1 MKILQI
7 HNKYIEKGGED
18 TVVANERQLLCS
30 YGHEVQLCEFDNLTL
45 QNTSKIQLF
54 FKTVFNTTSYRK
66 VKSHIDTFKPDVI
79 HVHNVFYD
87 ASPSVFWAIKRS
99 QTPAVMTIHQYR
111 MGCVQG
117 LLFRDNAVCRVCL
130 DKKNA
135 FYGIKNRCFQGS
147 WLKSLQLTIV
157 NICHQWTFKYLK
169 PIKKFIFLA
178 DFTKNI
184 LAPVLYVT
192 DTFHTEGVV
201 KPNFVSDFGF
211 SPMSSRED
219 FYLFVGRL
227 NEQKGLKVLIDI
239 FTNNKKKLKIIGSG
253 PLENYVK
260 TIASRHENIQYLGY
274 ADTDFIINNLKKC
287 KSLIVPSLTYEGQP
301 MTILEAFSTGTP
313 VIATNIKNLDSM
325 IEPGYNGF
333 LFNPLIDTDFFET
346 LDDFYR
352 PELYMNARATYE
364 RHYSTQQNYEQ
375 LMTIYTSLKNTKPT
389 PQYHTTQSR
398 NLIHSN
404 YEQNQ

>member
-18 TVVANERQLLCS
+18 TVVANERQLLRS

-45 QNTSKIQLF
+45 EGASKVQLF
-54 FKTVFNTTSYRK
+54 FNTIFSLTSYRK
-66 VKSHIDTFKPDVI
+66 VQKHIDTFKPDVI

-117 LLFRDNAVCRVCL
+117 LLFRDNAVCRLCL
-130 DKKNA
+130 DKKSA
-135 FYGIKNRCFQGS
+135 FYGIKNRCFQDS

-157 NICHQWTFKYLK
+157 NFCHQWTFKYLK
-169 PIKKFIFLA
+169 PINKFIFLA
-178 DFTKNI
+178 EFTKNI
-184 LAPVLYVT
+184 LEPVLHIA
-192 DTFHTEGVV
+192 DTRHTEGVI

-211 SPMSSRED
+211 SPMSARED

-239 FTNNKKKLKIIGSG
+239 FVKNKKKLKIIGTG
-253 PLENYVK
+253 PLENHVK
-260 TIASRHENIQYLGY
+260 TIAAQFDNIHYLGY
-274 ADTDFIINNLKKC
+274 ADTDFIITNLKKC

-313 VIATNIKNLDSM
+313 VIATNTKNLDAM

-333 LFNPLIDTDFFET
+333 LFNPLEDTDFFDSIEE
-346 LDDFYR
+346 YCR
-352 PELYMNARATYE
+352 PELYTNARTTYE
-364 RHYSTQQNYEQ
+364 LNYSTQRNYEQ
-375 LMTIYTSLKNTKPT
+375 LMTIYTSLTNPKPT
-389 PQYHTTQSR
+389 PQYSTT
-398 NLIHSN
+398 LH
-404 YEQNQ
+404 NQVI